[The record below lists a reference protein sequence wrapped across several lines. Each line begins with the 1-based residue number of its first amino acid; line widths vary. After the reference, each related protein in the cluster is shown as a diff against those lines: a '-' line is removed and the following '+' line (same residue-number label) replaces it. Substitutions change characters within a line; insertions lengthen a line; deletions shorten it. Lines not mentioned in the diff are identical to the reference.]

1 MEIEGDQEMTKI
13 KYIKLNYCNMP
24 YMLKNQKCIKRNNRI
39 LYPFEKYAFIKI
51 TKGINKLHC
60 LYSSYKLQVI
70 YEEKSREL
78 FNSNLS
84 DEEKKT
90 KNLDLINEFIKK
102 IIEENK

>member
-1 MEIEGDQEMTKI
+1 M
-13 KYIKLNYCNMP
+13 KYIELSYCDMP

-60 LYSSYKLQVI
+60 LYPSYKLQVI